1 MIIGV
6 GDFLK
11 IIKKNVKVHDEALL
25 IKAFEF
31 AKEAHKEQKR
41 ESGAPYIIHP
51 IEVAILVSEYK
62 LDVNSVIAA
71 LLHDTVED
79 TDTTMDDIKNNF
91 GQEIAYLVDGL
102 TKISDANFSSR
113 TEKNAENFRKLIL
126 STAKDIRILIIKLF
140 DRLDNI
146 RTLSGIKSKE
156 RRDLIANETLM
167 IYVPLAER
175 IGMYRLKLE
184 LEDLCFAELLP
195 DERNKI
201 IKQTKEATKNH
212 KNIIDYILK
221 DLITKVKFENKI
233 DCQIFGRTKRP
244 YSIWKKMLRKSV
256 SFEKIFDLIAF
267 RIIVSDIKDCYKV
280 FGCIST
286 NYVIVPDTFDDYIS
300 RPKANGYQ
308 SIHII
313 VIGPRNVKIEVQI
326 RTEEMN
332 YVAEYGIASH
342 WLYKQNLKNDKYLKE
357 YNYLKQLIS
366 NLENADYSVENFKD
380 LTCELYEDEVFCYTP
395 LGDIIN
401 LPIGSTGLDFA
412 YAIHRDIGNRCSG
425 IKINGVLSQFKT
437 QLKSGDEVE
446 ILTSKTPQ
454 IHEEWLELVKTAK
467 AKAEIKSFIRKSKQ
481 KEFEE
486 IGRKEIKA
494 ILDDFGL
501 TINDN
506 LVEKNINKI
515 SEGKTVSEI
524 YALIAQ
530 NRIKK
535 KNFIKA
541 IFPDFQK
548 EKEEKLDENKKI
560 KIRLQNNNTST
571 NQQGIEGLDKNI
583 AYKYAK
589 CCYPVPPEDI
599 VGVVNSGVGITVH
612 RKTCKTLET
621 IEPERIID
629 LEWNNDNNA
638 KYVAKVNITFDSKPG
653 LLAKVINLCSEK
665 KMNIIGITTVNES
678 DLYQEIELKV
688 EVKNADELNTFKA
701 SVRGIQGVIDLK

>member
-11 IIKKNVKVHDEALL
+11 IIKKNVKVQDEALL
-25 IKAFEF
+25 IEAFEF

-79 TDTTMDDIKNNF
+79 TNTTIDDIKNNF

-102 TKISDANFSSR
+102 TKIRDANFSSR

-126 STAKDIRILIIKLF
+126 STSKDIRILIIKLF

-146 RTLSGIKSKE
+146 RTLSGIKNKE

-175 IGMYRLKLE
+175 IGMYKLKLE

-221 DLITKVKFENKI
+221 DLIKKVKFENKI

-332 YVAEYGIASH
+332 YLAEYGIASH
-342 WLYKQNLKNDKYLKE
+342 WLYKQNLKSDKYLKE

-366 NLENADYSVENFKD
+366 NLENADYSVEDFKD

-524 YALIAQ
+524 YALISQ
-530 NRIKK
+530 NKIKK
-535 KNFIKA
+535 KEFIKA

-612 RKTCKTLET
+612 RKTCKMLET

-638 KYVAKVNITFDSKPG
+638 KYVAKVNIAFDSKPG

-665 KMNIIGITTVNES
+665 KINIIGITTVNES

-701 SVRGIQGVIDLK
+701 SVRGIRGVIDLK

>member
-1 MIIGV
+1 MIISV

-11 IIKKNVKVHDEALL
+11 IIKKNIKVHDEALL

-126 STAKDIRILIIKLF
+126 STSKDIRILIIKLF

-175 IGMYRLKLE
+175 IGMYKLKLE

-244 YSIWKKMLRKSV
+244 YSIWKKMSRKSV

-286 NYVIVPDTFDDYIS
+286 NYVVVPDTFDDYIS
-300 RPKANGYQ
+300 KPKANGYQ

-326 RTEEMN
+326 RTEEMD
-332 YVAEYGIASH
+332 YLAEYGIASH

-401 LPIGSTGLDFA
+401 LPTGSTGLDFA

-467 AKAEIKSFIRKSKQ
+467 AKAEIKSVIRKSKQ

-530 NRIKK
+530 NKIKK
-535 KNFIKA
+535 KEFIKA

-612 RKTCKTLET
+612 RKTCKMLET

-665 KMNIIGITTVNES
+665 KINIIGITTVNES

-701 SVRGIQGVIDLK
+701 SVRGIRGIIDLK

>member
-1 MIIGV
+1 M
-6 GDFLK
+6 
-11 IIKKNVKVHDEALL
+11 
-25 IKAFEF
+25 
-31 AKEAHKEQKR
+31 
-41 ESGAPYIIHP
+41 
-51 IEVAILVSEYK
+51 
-62 LDVNSVIAA
+62 SVI
-71 LLHDTVED
+71 
-79 TDTTMDDIKNNF
+79 
-91 GQEIAYLVDGL
+91 
-102 TKISDANFSSR
+102 
-113 TEKNAENFRKLIL
+113 
-126 STAKDIRILIIKLF
+126 
-140 DRLDNI
+140 
-146 RTLSGIKSKE
+146 
-156 RRDLIANETLM
+156 
-167 IYVPLAER
+167 
-175 IGMYRLKLE
+175 
-184 LEDLCFAELLP
+184 
-195 DERNKI
+195 
-201 IKQTKEATKNH
+201 KNH

-326 RTEEMN
+326 RTEEMD
-332 YVAEYGIASH
+332 YLAEYGIASH
-342 WLYKQNLKNDKYLKE
+342 WLYKQNLKSDKYLKE

-366 NLENADYSVENFKD
+366 NLENADYSVEDFKD

-401 LPIGSTGLDFA
+401 LPMGSTGLDFA

-524 YALIAQ
+524 YALISQ
-530 NRIKK
+530 NKIKK
-535 KNFIKA
+535 KEFIKA

-612 RKTCKTLET
+612 RKTCKMLET

-638 KYVAKVNITFDSKPG
+638 KYVAKVNIAFDSKPG

-665 KMNIIGITTVNES
+665 KINIIGITTVNES

-701 SVRGIQGVIDLK
+701 SVRGIRGVIDLK